1 MLIKKF
7 QENDKSKVLELFE
20 KVFHKKMTEQFWNWR
35 FGKNPFGKPFVRLA
49 FIEKNLV
56 ANYLLHPVILEIN
69 NCKKKCL
76 FSMTTMIDSNYS
88 GKGIMTKL
96 ATEAYDKGKD
106 ELYNIV
112 FGFANKNSRHM
123 FTKKLDFKELTVIKE
138 LTLEYKK
145 KEFNV
150 EGKIIK
156 IDKFDEEFDFFFES
170 QKNNLPKINIPRI
183 SSYLNWR
190 FIENPITK
198 YYCYKI
204 EDEKKIVG
212 YFVISKYKNKCQ
224 IVDFLVEENEKY
236 FAQIIKSS
244 LEFCKDKKC
253 ENISLWINRKLI
265 FFRFLKSVGFYEKSL
280 EIYFCVKTLNNLD
293 DKINYLKFDNWFITM
308 SDSDV
313 Y

>member
-1 MLIKKF
+1 MLIKEF
-7 QENDKSKVLELFE
+7 QGDNKLQVLELFE

-35 FGKNPFGKPFVRLA
+35 FEKNLFGKPLIKLA
-49 FIEKNLV
+49 FIEKNLI

-69 NCKKKCL
+69 NCKRRCL

-96 ATEAYDKGKD
+96 ATETYDKGRY
-106 ELYNIV
+106 ELYKIV
-112 FGFANKNSRHM
+112 FTFVNNNSRHM

-145 KEFNV
+145 KEIDV

-156 IDKFDEEFDFFFES
+156 INKFDEGFDSFFES
-170 QKNNLPKINIPRI
+170 QKNNLPKIRIPRI

-190 FIENPITK
+190 FIKNPITK
-198 YYCYKI
+198 YHCYKI
-204 EDEKKIVG
+204 EDKNKIVG
-212 YFVISKYKNKCQ
+212 YFVISKYKDKCQ

-244 LEFCKDKKC
+244 LKFCEDKKC
-253 ENISLWINRKLI
+253 KKISLWVNRKLM
-265 FFRFLKSVGFYEKSL
+265 FFRFLKSIGCYERSL
-280 EIYFCVKTLNNLD
+280 EIYFCVKTLNDLN
-293 DKINYLKFDNWFITM
+293 DKVNYLEFDNWFITM